1 MLTEQYS
8 TGEALDLF
16 KSADLRVINSWK
28 APTSEYRLWLLE
40 RPSVYFDAQQ
50 QQQQQADDLTAA
62 QDKQHRD
69 DASAAGDLSGAKVP
83 KVMRE
88 PVTGD
93 LKGVPSWGAWQEMW
107 ALWDQYV
114 FSYPSRGICPSRSR
128 EARKRPL
135 TSSIT
140 LDMIPPSM
148 LHSKPIDLRH
158 ICLFYLGHM

>member
-1 MLTEQYS
+1 LYLHTSGFELNLSIQYMLTEQYS

-16 KSADLRVINSWK
+16 KAADLRVINSWK

-50 QQQQQADDLTAA
+50 QQQQHQTDDMTAA
-62 QDKQHRD
+62 QDQQHSE
-69 DASAAGDLSGAKVP
+69 DASEAGELKVAKVP

-114 FSYPSRGICPSRSR
+114 
-128 EARKRPL
+128 L
-135 TSSIT
+135 SS
-140 LDMIPPSM
+140 PFPE
-148 LHSKPIDLRH
+148 
-158 ICLFYLGHM
+158 